1 MHLLACGTC
10 TIQLSAA
17 CGAPAA
23 QRCAQMRTQADAQMF
38 QGITNCHLWLSLP
51 STNQHATCHR
61 APHHKR
67 ASATNHCHVAEAA
80 PSHKVATATQRAAA
94 RMTVASLHA
103 IQVGGR
109 EESLATS
116 NTAPQH
122 HSTLTHTSQPTA
134 HSHTDE
140 VQPAA
145 SNSNPARKVMLTALW
160 ALGFRWGGGL
170 RR

>member
-1 MHLLACGTC
+1 MAH
-10 TIQLSAA
+10 QLHK
-17 CGAPAA
+17 GAR
-23 QRCAQMRTQADAQMF
+23 RCAHRQMRRCFKASLIATF
-38 QGITNCHLWLSLP
+38 GCRCRRPTN
-51 STNQHATCHR
+51 HATCHR
-61 APHHKR
+61 VPHHKR

-122 HSTLTHTSQPTA
+122 HSTLTHTSQPRPTTA
-134 HSHTDE
+134 QTKCSH
-140 VQPAA
+140 QPATQSSEEGHA
-145 SNSNPARKVMLTALW
+145 HCSVGIGLPL
-160 ALGFRWGGGL
+160 GGL